1 MLEINNQRLLSFMVT
16 EANNAVA
23 VTNPATGE
31 LIGHAPISSEAEL
44 DSAIERAHIAQKE
57 WAKIPAKSRAAILKA
72 WLF

>member
-31 LIGHAPISSEAEL
+31 LIGHAPVSSKTEL
-44 DSAIERAHIAQKE
+44 ASAIERAHVAQKE
-57 WAKIPAKSRAAILKA
+57 WAKIPAKS
-72 WLF
+72 

>member
-1 MLEINNQRLLSFMVT
+1 MLNINNQHLLSFMVT

-44 DSAIERAHIAQKE
+44 ESAIERAHVAERVGKN
-57 WAKIPAKSRAAILKA
+57 SR
-72 WLF
+72 

>member
-1 MLEINNQRLLSFMVT
+1 MLNIKNQHLLSFMVT

-44 DSAIERAHIAQKE
+44 ESAIERAHVA
-57 WAKIPAKSRAAILKA
+57 
-72 WLF
+72 